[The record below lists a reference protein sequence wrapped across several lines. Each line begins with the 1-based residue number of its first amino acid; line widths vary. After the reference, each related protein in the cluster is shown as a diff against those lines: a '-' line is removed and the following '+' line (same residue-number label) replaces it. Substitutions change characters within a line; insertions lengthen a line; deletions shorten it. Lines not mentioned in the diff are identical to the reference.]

1 MAPSDAELIDR
12 VRASDT
18 GAFELLFL
26 RYHEPI
32 RRHLAQ
38 IVRDEEAAVDLVQEV
53 FVRVWT
59 RADQWD
65 GRGAFKAWLFR
76 IATNQAISYLR
87 SPRRRD
93 QSLDSALSAALGEDA
108 PTAAWM
114 VESPAVGPDVR
125 AFFAEQHASLRR
137 LVDRLPSEKRAVF
150 RMVHEAEMDVREV
163 AETLGI
169 PEGTVKSRLHYA
181 RKWLARAWQQEE
193 QEEDP

>member
-1 MAPSDAELIDR
+1 MAPSDTELIDR
-12 VRASDT
+12 VRNGDAA
-18 GAFELLFL
+18 AFELLFV
-26 RYHEPI
+26 RYREPI

-38 IVRDEEAAVDLVQEV
+38 IVRDDEAAGDLVQEV

-87 SPRRRD
+87 SPRRRE
-93 QSLDSALSAALGEDA
+93 QSLDRALGAGPGDEA
-108 PTAAWM
+108 PAWV
-114 VESPAVGPDVR
+114 VESPALGPDVR
-125 AFFAEQHASLRR
+125 AFFAERHASLRR

-181 RKWLARAWQQEE
+181 RKWLARAWQQVE
-193 QEEDP
+193 EEDGS